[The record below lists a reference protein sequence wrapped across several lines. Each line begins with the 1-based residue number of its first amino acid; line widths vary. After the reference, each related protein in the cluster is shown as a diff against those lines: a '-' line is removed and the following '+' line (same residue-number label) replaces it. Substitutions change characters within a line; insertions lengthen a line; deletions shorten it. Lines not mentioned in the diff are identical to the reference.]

1 MSFTA
6 IMTPLIAGASAL
18 LALWE
23 PAVAQTFPDRPIHV
37 IVPFAPG
44 GPVDVLARALGEGF
58 RERTGQTFIVENKPG
73 ANTSIAA
80 SACKRADP
88 DGYTICFLTASTV
101 SINPFLY
108 SDLSYDPVK
117 DLAPVTNVVTAQQL
131 LLVNKSVPAR
141 TFTELAAYS
150 RANPNKL
157 NYGSFG
163 VGGDSHLV
171 IEWMKAKADA
181 KMTHVPFGGAAPAL
195 VAFDGGDIQVL
206 YLVATPPIVEK
217 VKYGQANGMLV
228 SGKKR
233 NPNLPQVPSFLEA
246 GLPVQEFETWF
257 GMFAPN
263 RTPKVLLEKIS
274 NELSAVIKSEA
285 FDNKYL
291 RSGGYVGVG
300 DTPGEFA
307 AFLVE
312 DRRRAEDLVKV
323 SGVKVTQ

>member
-1 MSFTA
+1 MNLSS
-6 IMTPLIAGASAL
+6 ILRRLILGASAL
-18 LALWE
+18 LVFCA
-23 PAVAQTFPDRPIHV
+23 PAVAQTFPDRPVHV

-80 SACKRADP
+80 TACKRADP

-108 SDLSYDPVK
+108 ADLPYDPVK

-131 LLVNKSVPAR
+131 LLVNKSVPAG
-141 TFTELAAYS
+141 TFMELAKYS

-217 VKYGQANGMLV
+217 VKSGQANGMLV

-233 NPNLPQVPSFLEA
+233 NPNLPQTPSFLEA
-246 GLPVQEFETWF
+246 GLPVQDFETWF
-257 GMFAPN
+257 GMFAPS
-263 RTPKVLLEKIS
+263 RTPKDRLEKVS
-274 NELSAVIKSEA
+274 RELAAVIKSEA
-285 FDNKYL
+285 FDSKYL
-291 RSGGYVGVG
+291 RSAGYVGVG
-300 DTPGEFA
+300 NTPDDFA
-307 AFLVE
+307 TFLVE